1 VGRDTGGHGR
11 WRRAGSL
18 LGVRA
23 VVCLEDSW
31 LLGAASTS
39 TEPLAGDL
47 SLDLQL
53 AKAVEMTVTNAYK
66 PDLAVGLIRI
76 RDSTE
81 RPAEE
86 GLGILPDVVEVTA
99 TVENIGDTVADE
111 TITRFWVSG
120 TDVERELRIV
130 QTPALLPAD
139 AIEVTAL
146 WDLRDGSGS
155 YTITA
160 IADAY
165 TQIDEVRKDN
175 NVASLNLIV
184 RGRRVELAEVE

>member
-1 VGRDTGGHGR
+1 VLD
-11 WRRAGSL
+11 
-18 LGVRA
+18 V
-23 VVCLEDSW
+23 
-31 LLGAASTS
+31 
-39 TEPLAGDL
+39 TEPLARDL

-53 AKAVEMTVTNAYK
+53 AQVVEITVTNADK

-86 GLGILPDVVEVTA
+86 GLDILPDVVEVTA

-111 TITRFWVSG
+111 TITRFWLSG
-120 TDVERELRIV
+120 PEVERELRIV